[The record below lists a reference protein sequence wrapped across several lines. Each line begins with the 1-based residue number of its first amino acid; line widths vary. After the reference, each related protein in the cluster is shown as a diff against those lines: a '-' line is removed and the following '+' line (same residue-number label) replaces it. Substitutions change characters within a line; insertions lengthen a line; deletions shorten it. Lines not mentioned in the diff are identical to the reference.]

1 MFTEFLNNINLD
13 LVRGE
18 FPSSRRTPF
27 AAEVV
32 QVPQRSLSLDPISEC
47 AVVQKMINE
56 YNSTN
61 PQSRLQIKRTVFFTG
76 YLLNQND
83 SQNLV
88 SLLEPSLLEARDIK
102 VLANNIMITPKPA
115 TESVLEKVGGL
126 GAKQIWQVTA
136 IGNWGNVVY
145 GAKVNPIPSSAVVT
159 VESPTPMVVLATL
172 NGAKAVDSQR
182 IVNWQPVS
190 ADKQFVFETTVGEK
204 IQLRIDTETEG
215 ESEYDSLFPRPHGH
229 HQIIAQKR
237 RLAPD
242 DNGRDDRRVSNSF
255 RGGGRGGGGGGRDRD
270 RDRNDRRDRFRDRDL
285 GSRGRGNGAGR
296 DRHDRM
302 HRKQPPPQKSHAYR
316 SLDDVPNGG
325 GSHHKSENNGEA
337 NHSSGHGDGT
347 KEAAER
353 YHTNFPPLG
362 GYDGADDGGLHY

>member
-18 FPSSRRTPF
+18 FPASRRTPF

-32 QVPQRSLSLDPISEC
+32 QVPHRSTSLDPVSEC

-56 YNSTN
+56 YNAAN
-61 PQSRLQIKRTVFFTG
+61 PQARLQIKRTVFFTG

-83 SQNLV
+83 AQNLV
-88 SLLEPSLLEARDIK
+88 SLLEPNLLKASDIK
-102 VLANNIMITPKPA
+102 VLANNIMITPRPA

-126 GAKQIWQVTA
+126 GAKQIWQATA
-136 IGNWGNVVY
+136 IGHWNGVVY

-172 NGAKAVDSQR
+172 RGAKAIDSQR

-204 IQLRIDTETEG
+204 VQLRIDAETEG

-229 HQIIAQKR
+229 HQTTAQKR
-237 RLAPD
+237 RSAPD
-242 DNGRDDRRVSNSF
+242 DNGRDDRRIGNGF
-255 RGGGRGGGGGGRDRD
+255 RGGRGGSGRD
-270 RDRNDRRDRFRDRDL
+270 RDRNDRRERFRDRDS
-285 GSRGRGNGAGR
+285 GGRGRGNGTGR

-302 HRKQPPPQKSHAYR
+302 HRKQPPPQKNHAYR
-316 SLDDVPNGG
+316 SLDDMPNGG
-325 GSHHKSENNGEA
+325 GSHHRNDNPGEA
-337 NHSSGHGDGT
+337 HHNSGHGDSA
-347 KEAAER
+347 KEAADR

-362 GYDGADDGGLHY
+362 SGYDGADDGGLHY